1 MSGKRVALLAVI
13 VLLVALVF
21 AAGGWFAHGLLATR
35 VPMMGLRGG
44 IPSHNLRF
52 FSYPRARMLGGFFVL
67 WQGLAALGAVTGTT
81 ALILTLTQGS
91 KQTPA
96 EIPAPPK
103 PPEKPEAAE

>member
-1 MSGKRVALLAVI
+1 MSGKRVALLAVV

-21 AAGGWFAHGLLATR
+21 AAGGWFAHGLLAAR
-35 VPMMGLRGG
+35 VPMMGLREG

-52 FSYPRARMLGGFFVL
+52 FSYPRNRILGGFFVL

-91 KQTPA
+91 KQMPA
-96 EIPAPPK
+96 EIPETLET
-103 PPEKPEAAE
+103 PEKPESTE